1 MKDSKRKTL
10 KKTLVAKVVKL
21 SSAQT
26 VKVEVEQK
34 FPHPKYSKIVKRH
47 VRYLAHLPAEI
58 TGIESD
64 DNVLIEES
72 KPVSKLKK
80 WVVIKNLS

>member
-1 MKDSKRKTL
+1 MKDTKIKTL
-10 KKTLVAKVVKL
+10 KKTIVAKVVKL

-47 VRYLAHLPAEI
+47 VRYLVHLPSNI
-58 TGIESD
+58 TGIESG

-80 WVVIKNLS
+80 WVVLKKIS